1 MQQPEKQK
9 ALLAYIEKKYKDTGF
24 EIKETVKDT
33 VKFFTPDQSIT
44 LKCKNNGEIIMVSS
58 RMRRGKK
65 NAPSSELRVNQGT
78 AKRPEKDTKTQ
89 TEAGRKKEK
98 ATPEPKYHRETSAE
112 AGKLE
117 EEKPKRHRR
126 TKAEIEADRKTEQA
140 SAPIIANDDN
150 QENEEIVAKE
160 STPVPFIPGDSVEL
174 KYGDHP
180 AYTVISVDGNVCHVV
195 TSAGEW
201 SDYNIA
207 AADLRASKKPPRA
220 LE

>member
-89 TEAGRKKEK
+89 TGTSRKKEK
-98 ATPEPKYHRETSAE
+98 VTPEHHRKTTDE

-126 TKAEIEADRKTEQA
+126 TKAEIEADRRKEQG
-140 SAPIIANDDN
+140 SVPIIANDDN
-150 QENEEIVAKE
+150 QKDEEIVANDA
-160 STPVPFIPGDSVEL
+160 TPAPFVPGESVEL

-180 AYTVISVDGNVCHVV
+180 AYTVVSIDRNICRVV
-195 TSAGEW
+195 TSAGERLGH
-201 SDYNIA
+201 NIA
-207 AADLRASKKPPRA
+207 AADLRKSKKPPRV

>member
-9 ALLAYIEKKYKDTGF
+9 ALLLYIKKNYGKEGF

-44 LKCKNNGEIIMVSS
+44 LKCKNNGEIIIVSS

-65 NAPSSELRVNQGT
+65 NALSSELRVNQDT
-78 AKRPEKDTKTQ
+78 AKREDTKAQ
-89 TEAGRKKEK
+89 TGAGRKKEK
-98 ATPEPKYHRETSAE
+98 ITPEPEHHRETSAE
-112 AGKLE
+112 AGKPE

-150 QENEEIVAKE
+150 QEDKEIVAKDA
-160 STPVPFIPGDSVEL
+160 TPAPFIPGESVEL

-207 AADLRASKKPPRA
+207 AADLRASKKPPRV